1 VNDLEP
7 LFASTE
13 PFLFKEETYAMIGA
27 AMEVHTQL
35 GPGFLESVYEAAFI
49 EECKLRDL
57 PVQEQVRMNVSYK
70 GIPLSTNFIADLVA
84 YGKIIVELKAIKRLS
99 PIEEAQVLNYLK
111 AADMRVGLLLNF
123 GTCKLEW
130 KRFIS

>member
-1 VNDLEP
+1 
-7 LFASTE
+7 
-13 PFLFKEETYAMIGA
+13 
-27 AMEVHTQL
+27 
-35 GPGFLESVYEAAFI
+35 
-49 EECKLRDL
+49 
-57 PVQEQVRMNVSYK
+57 MNVSYK

-99 PIEEAQVLNYLK
+99 PIEEAHVLNYLK

-130 KRFIS
+130 KRFIR